1 VRIRGSREMIGR
13 PTTPELI
20 VDLVRQVQRLIS
32 IEVDLA
38 RAELAESAGSLSSG
52 AVVLAAGAAIAFV
65 GFIFLLAAASAF
77 LVRLGAP
84 LDVACLV
91 VAAAALLA
99 GFLLLRSG
107 GRALRPE
114 KLLPARSF
122 AQLSSLLGRR

>member
-1 VRIRGSREMIGR
+1 MADKPIAA
-13 PTTPELI
+13 PTLQLI
-20 VDLVRQVQRLIS
+20 VDLIRQVQQLVS
-32 IEVDLA
+32 IEIDLA

-52 AVVLAAGAAIAFV
+52 AIALAAGAAIVFG
-65 GFIFLLAAASAF
+65 GFIFLLAATSAF

-91 VAAAALLA
+91 AAVAALLA

-107 GRALRPE
+107 GKALRPE
-114 KLLPARSF
+114 KLLPTRSF

>member
-1 VRIRGSREMIGR
+1 MPAR
-13 PTTPELI
+13 PTTLQLI
-20 VDLVRQVQRLIS
+20 VDLVRQVQQLVS
-32 IEVDLA
+32 IEMDLA
-38 RAELAESAGSLSSG
+38 KAELAESAGSLSSG
-52 AVVLAAGAAIAFV
+52 AIALAAGAAVAFA
-65 GFIFLLAAASAF
+65 GFIFLLAAAGAF

-107 GRALRPE
+107 SRALRPE

>member
-1 VRIRGSREMIGR
+1 MPAR
-13 PTTPELI
+13 PTTLQLI
-20 VDLVRQVQRLIS
+20 VDLVRQVQQLVS
-32 IEVDLA
+32 IEMDLA
-38 RAELAESAGSLSSG
+38 KAELAESAGSLSSG
-52 AVVLAAGAAIAFV
+52 AIALAAGAAVAFA
-65 GFIFLLAAASAF
+65 GFFFLLAAASAF

-107 GRALRPE
+107 SRALRPE

>member
-1 VRIRGSREMIGR
+1 MPAR
-13 PTTPELI
+13 PTTLQLI
-20 VDLVRQVQRLIS
+20 GDLVRQVRQLIS
-32 IEVDLA
+32 VEMDLA
-38 RAELAESAGSLSSG
+38 RAELAQSAGSLSSG
-52 AVVLAAGAAIAFV
+52 ASALAAGAAVAFA

-84 LDVACLV
+84 LDVACLIVAV
-91 VAAAALLA
+91 VALIV

-107 GRALRPE
+107 GKALRPE

>member
-1 VRIRGSREMIGR
+1 MANKPIAA
-13 PTTPELI
+13 PTLQLI
-20 VDLVRQVQRLIS
+20 VDLIRQVQRLLS
-32 IEVDLA
+32 IEIDLA
-38 RAELAESAGSLSSG
+38 RAELAESAGSLPSG
-52 AVVLAAGAAIAFV
+52 AIALAAGAAIAFA
-65 GFIFLLAAASAF
+65 GFIFLLAAGSAF

-91 VAAAALLA
+91 AAVASLVA

-107 GRALRPE
+107 GKALRPE

>member
-1 VRIRGSREMIGR
+1 MADKPIAA
-13 PTTPELI
+13 PTLQLI
-20 VDLVRQVQRLIS
+20 VDLIRQVQRLVS
-32 IEVDLA
+32 IEIDLA

-52 AVVLAAGAAIAFV
+52 AIALAAGAAIVFAGFV
-65 GFIFLLAAASAF
+65 FLLAAATAF

-84 LDVACLV
+84 LDGACLV
-91 VAAAALLA
+91 VAVAALLA

-107 GRALRPE
+107 GKALRPE